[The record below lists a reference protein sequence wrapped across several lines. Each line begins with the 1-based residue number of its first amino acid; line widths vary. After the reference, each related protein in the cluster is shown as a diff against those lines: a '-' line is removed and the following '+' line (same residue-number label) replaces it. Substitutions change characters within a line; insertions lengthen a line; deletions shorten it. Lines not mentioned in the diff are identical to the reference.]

1 MPQGEDELRYTGG
14 VKSKFSKAVLEAME
28 KVAAEKAGI
37 GTPMLVQYGENDRI
51 CKPEATRDFFED
63 VTSEDKELKEYPGAF
78 HNLLMELPD
87 TRQSTFEDINKWIV
101 ERI

>member
-1 MPQGEDELRYTGG
+1 MIDLNAAVKYHDTTELINTQ
-14 VKSKFSKAVLEAME
+14 AME
-28 KVAAEKAGI
+28 KAAAGKASI
-37 GTPMLVQYGENDRI
+37 KTPIFVQYGQNDRI
-51 CKPEATRDFFED
+51 CKPEATRNFFD
-63 VTSEDKELKEYPGAF
+63 DIISEDKKLKEYPGAF